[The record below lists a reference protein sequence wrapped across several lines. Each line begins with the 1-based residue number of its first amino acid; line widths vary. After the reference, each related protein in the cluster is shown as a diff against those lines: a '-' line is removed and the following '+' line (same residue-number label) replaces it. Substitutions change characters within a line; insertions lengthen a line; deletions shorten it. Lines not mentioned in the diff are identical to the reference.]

1 MTMFKSTYILRRF
14 SAANEDGCHP
24 YEDFPVRLNVQ
35 SLNAKELQALP
46 EGKRSF
52 DRIKSFGKD
61 EVHTVN
67 QRTGTPADQL
77 YCNGNGTSANR
88 HRNGHTL
95 RLHTGNVSGHPFR
108 KECRQTRRRNLVQ
121 RRKPYDD
128 RRNADSV

>member
-67 QRTGTPADQL
+67 QRIGTPADHL
-77 YCNGNGTSANR
+77 YCNGKWYECEQASQWA
-88 HRNGHTL
+88 HTPL
-95 RLHTGNVSGHPFR
+95 AHW
-108 KECRQTRRRNLVQ
+108 ECQWTPLPEGMQT
-121 RRKPYDD
+121 KPPEESCTEEGK
-128 RRNADSV
+128 A

>member
-14 SAANEDGCHP
+14 SAPNEDGCHP
-24 YEDFPVRLNVQ
+24 YEDFPLRLNVQ

-77 YCNGNGTSANR
+77 YCN
-88 HRNGHTL
+88 
-95 RLHTGNVSGHPFR
+95 
-108 KECRQTRRRNLVQ
+108 
-121 RRKPYDD
+121 
-128 RRNADSV
+128 